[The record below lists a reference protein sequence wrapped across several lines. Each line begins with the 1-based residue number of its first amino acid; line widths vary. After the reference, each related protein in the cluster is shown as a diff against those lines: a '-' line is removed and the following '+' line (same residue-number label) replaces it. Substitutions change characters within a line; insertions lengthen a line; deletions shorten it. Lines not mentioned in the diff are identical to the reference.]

1 MEYLNFWR
9 LCEVCEV
16 MQYVDRTIECVDQ
29 MYFCTIVWIEEEM
42 DRYYSDLLLNHC
54 LRLVPLLLHAES
66 DDFVC

>member
-42 DRYYSDLLLNHC
+42 DRDYSDY
-54 LRLVPLLLHAES
+54 
-66 DDFVC
+66 